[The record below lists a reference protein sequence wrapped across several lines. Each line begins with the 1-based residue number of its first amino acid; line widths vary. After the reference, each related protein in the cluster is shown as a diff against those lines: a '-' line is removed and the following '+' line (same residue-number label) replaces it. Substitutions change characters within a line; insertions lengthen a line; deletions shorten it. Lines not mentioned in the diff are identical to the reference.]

1 MPDGAVDTWTAIR
14 TKRMI
19 RTFEAR
25 PLGPDHLERILNAG
39 RHAGSSKNLQR
50 WDFIVVDDRDHL
62 RALSAVGPYA
72 GHLAGAAVAVALVT
86 PDPSA
91 PGAALSIL
99 WDLGLAA
106 QNMMLAAWELGI
118 GSCPATVYEPALAR
132 ELLGY
137 PEDCACEYL
146 MSFGYP
152 ANPDELTRP
161 PRPGGRRPLAALIH
175 PDRW

>member
-1 MPDGAVDTWTAIR
+1 MVR
-14 TKRMI
+14 N
-19 RTFEAR
+19 FEAR
-25 PLGPDHLERILNAG
+25 PLGPEHLERILDAG

-50 WDFIVVDDRDHL
+50 WDFIVIDDREHL

-72 GHLAGAAVAVALVT
+72 GHLAAAAVGIALVT

-91 PGAALSIL
+91 PDAALSIL

-118 GSCPATVYEPALAR
+118 GGCPATVYEPALAR

-137 PEDCACEYL
+137 PEDRACEYL
-146 MSFGYP
+146 LSFGYP
-152 ANPDELTRP
+152 ANPDDLTRP
-161 PRPGGRRPLAALIH
+161 PRSGGRRSLAAVVHL
-175 PDRW
+175 DRW

>member
-1 MPDGAVDTWTAIR
+1 MV
-14 TKRMI
+14 

-25 PLGPDHLERILNAG
+25 PLGPDHLERILDAG

-50 WDFIVVDDRDHL
+50 WDFILVDDREHL

-72 GHLAGAAVAVALVT
+72 GHLAGAAVAIALVT
-86 PDPSA
+86 PDSSA

-99 WDLGLAA
+99 WDLGIVA

-137 PEDCACEYL
+137 PEDRACEYVL
-146 MSFGYP
+146 SFGYP
-152 ANPDELTRP
+152 ADLAELTRP
-161 PRPGGRRPLAALIH
+161 LRRGGRRPLAALIH

>member
-1 MPDGAVDTWTAIR
+1 MV
-14 TKRMI
+14 

-25 PLGPDHLERILNAG
+25 PLGADHLERILDAG

-72 GHLAGAAVAVALVT
+72 RHLAGAAVAVALVT

-137 PEDCACEYL
+137 PEDRACEYL
-146 MSFGYP
+146 LSFGYP
-152 ANPDELTRP
+152 ANPDDLTRL
-161 PRPGGRRPLAALIH
+161 PRPGGRRPLAGLIH

>member
-1 MPDGAVDTWTAIR
+1 
-14 TKRMI
+14 MI

-25 PLGPDHLERILNAG
+25 PLGPDHLERILDAG

-50 WDFIVVDDRDHL
+50 WDFIVIDDREHL
-62 RALSAVGPYA
+62 RALAAIGPYA
-72 GHLAGAAVAVALVT
+72 SHLAGAAVAVALVT

-118 GSCPATVYEPALAR
+118 GSCPATIYEPALAR

-137 PEDCACEYL
+137 PEDRACEYVL
-146 MSFGYP
+146 SFGYP
-152 ANPDELTRP
+152 ADRAELTRL
-161 PRPGGRRPLAALIH
+161 PRSGGRRPLAALIH
-175 PDRW
+175 LDRW

>member
-1 MPDGAVDTWTAIR
+1 
-14 TKRMI
+14 MI

-25 PLGPDHLERILNAG
+25 PLGADHLERILDAG

-50 WDFIVVDDRDHL
+50 WDFIVIDDRDHL
-62 RALSAVGPYA
+62 RALSALGPYA

-86 PDPSA
+86 PDSSA
-91 PGAALSIL
+91 PGAAHSTM
-99 WDLGLAA
+99 WDLGNVA

-137 PEDCACEYL
+137 PDDRACEYL
-146 MSFGYP
+146 LSFGYP
-152 ANPDELTRP
+152 ANAGDLTRP
-161 PRPGGRRPLAALIH
+161 PRRGGRRSLAALIH
-175 PDRW
+175 SDRW

>member
-1 MPDGAVDTWTAIR
+1 MDTWTAIR

-25 PLGPDHLERILNAG
+25 PLGPDHFEQILDAG

-50 WDFIVVDDRDHL
+50 WDFIVIDDRDHL
-62 RALSAVGPYA
+62 RALAAVGPYA
-72 GHLAGAAVAVALVT
+72 SHLAGAAVAVALVT

-137 PEDCACEYL
+137 PEDRACEYIL
-146 MSFGYP
+146 SFGYP
-152 ANPDELTRP
+152 ADPDELTRP

-175 PDRW
+175 LDRW

>member
-1 MPDGAVDTWTAIR
+1 
-14 TKRMI
+14 MI

-25 PLGPDHLERILNAG
+25 TLGPDHLERILDAG

-50 WDFIVVDDRDHL
+50 WDFIVIDDREHL
-62 RALSAVGPYA
+62 EALAAVGPYA
-72 GHLAGAAVAVALVT
+72 SHLAGAAVAIALVT

-99 WDLGLAA
+99 WDLGLTA

-137 PEDCACEYL
+137 PEDRACEYIL
-146 MSFGYP
+146 SFGYP
-152 ANPDELTRP
+152 VDPDELTRP
-161 PRPGGRRPLAALIH
+161 PRPGGRRLLAALIH
-175 PDRW
+175 LDRW